1 MTGLT
6 IGLLKSIIEN
16 IPDVY
21 TVEFT
26 KTSKSKPR
34 SIHNVSFNLAKK
46 KVILGNNME
55 WQILCK
61 IILIFNY
68 IYDYQ

>member
-16 IPDVY
+16 IPDDY

-34 SIHNVSFNLAKK
+34 SIHNVSFNFAKK

-55 WQILCK
+55 
-61 IILIFNY
+61 
-68 IYDYQ
+68 